1 MRKIWKVL
9 NLIILAVLILIC
21 ILGTFYK
28 HISFGLGFGDVLGY
42 SVLYLGT
49 LVHLILTITS
59 KNKGNLR
66 FASMASIFFILTVFI
81 ILFATIWRGSEYKWN
96 GSIFYV
102 PCPQKIVVDNQDI
115 QKEILISMCSMDYYS
130 EFTGSWNGQFLV
142 INTGDIKI
150 PKELKLYV
158 KTPIAKIKIEPDVY
172 EIYKNEGLKKEF
184 NFNKDT
190 LQINQQYKFSG
201 EVQGIQNKIL
211 VIKAKVK

>member
-9 NLIILAVLILIC
+9 NLIILMVLILIC

-28 HISFGLGFGDVLGY
+28 HISFGLGSGDIFGYLI
-42 SVLYLGT
+42 LYIGT
-49 LVHLILTITS
+49 LVHLVLTITS
-59 KNKGNLR
+59 KNKGSLR
-66 FASMASIFFILTVFI
+66 YASMASIFLVLTVFI

-102 PCPQKIVVDNQDI
+102 PCPQIIVVDNQDM

-130 EFTGSWNGQFLV
+130 EFTGSWNGQFLI

-158 KTPIAKIKIEPDVY
+158 NTPITKVIIEPDVY
-172 EIYKNEGLKKEF
+172 EIYKNGDLKKEF